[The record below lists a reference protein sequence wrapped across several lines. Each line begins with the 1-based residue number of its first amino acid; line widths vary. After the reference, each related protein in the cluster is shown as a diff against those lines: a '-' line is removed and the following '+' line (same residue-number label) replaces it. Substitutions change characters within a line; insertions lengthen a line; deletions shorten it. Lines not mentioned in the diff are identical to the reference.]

1 MSWDCQLTK
10 YLSILVNFNLTPMD
24 FLNHY
29 LKEEISTLVLLVFVF
44 ITRALVTK
52 LVRRFA
58 KSSEIIERR
67 TNLVIKYI
75 HILIHILAIITV
87 ILIWGVQAK
96 DIFITLSSIA
106 TIIGVAMFA
115 QWSILSNITAGII
128 LFFSFPFKIGD
139 VILIHDKEYPV
150 EGEIIDIGA
159 YHVTI
164 RSKEGEMVIYPNNLF
179 FQKGISII
187 KKGTIES
194 PAEFT
199 D

>member
-1 MSWDCQLTK
+1 
-10 YLSILVNFNLTPMD
+10 MD

-29 LKEEISTLVLLVFVF
+29 LKEEISTGVLLLIVL
-44 ITRALVTK
+44 IARAIVSRI
-52 LVRRFA
+52 VRRYA
-58 KSSEIIERR
+58 KTSEIIERR

-75 HILIHILAIITV
+75 NILITILALITL
-87 ILIWGVQAK
+87 ILIWGVQAS

-139 VILIHDKEYPV
+139 IILIHDKDFPE

-159 YHVTI
+159 FHVTLK
-164 RSKEGEMVIYPNNLF
+164 SNTEVTFIYPNNLF
-179 FQKGISII
+179 FQKGISIV
-187 KKGTIES
+187 KKPTHTTTELD
-194 PAEFT
+194 FV

>member
-1 MSWDCQLTK
+1 
-10 YLSILVNFNLTPMD
+10 MD

>member
-1 MSWDCQLTK
+1 
-10 YLSILVNFNLTPMD
+10 MD

-29 LKEEISTLVLLVFVF
+29 LKEEISTGILLFVV
-44 ITRALVTK
+44 IISRAIVSK
-52 LVRRFA
+52 VVRRYA
-58 KSSEIIERR
+58 KSSQIIEKR

-75 HILIHILAIITV
+75 YILITILAIITL
-87 ILIWGVQAK
+87 ILIWGVQAN

-115 QWSILSNITAGII
+115 QWSILSNISAGII

-139 VILIHDKEYPV
+139 IILIHDKDFPE

-159 YHVTI
+159 FYVTLKSGSEEI
-164 RSKEGEMVIYPNNLF
+164 FIYPNNLF
-179 FQKGISII
+179 FQKGVSII
-187 KKGTIES
+187 KKPTNTTTELD
-194 PAEFT
+194 FV